1 MTKNDPYAVE
11 VGANGYGLM
20 YGVARFTH
28 EPSARDLDKARREVR
43 ALILRR
49 LAMERAW
56 HTTFETF
63 EAIIRDL
70 SPSVRLERIDA
81 DAIDN
86 QPSGAYCAA
95 WMERA

>member
-1 MTKNDPYAVE
+1 MPKNDPYAVE
-11 VGANGYGLM
+11 VGANGHGLM

-49 LAMERAW
+49 LAMERPR
-56 HTTFETF
+56 HTTF

-70 SPSVRLERIDA
+70 SPSVRLERVDA
-81 DAIDN
+81 DMVDT
-86 QPSGAYCAA
+86 QPSGAYSAA
-95 WMERA
+95 WVERD